1 MIQTRREAFAS
12 LGILGLSAAVP
23 QMIKRAGASSLEDPM
38 ATRIRVAAFEQTSA
52 APGMNSHRIDWW
64 RAAKL
69 GMFIH
74 WDPSSLAGT
83 EISWSRKGS
92 KPLDVTGDPAGY
104 VEDPVY
110 DHLYQKFNPV
120 DFDADQ
126 WLQIAR
132 NGGAKYIV
140 ITAKHHDGFCMWNTK
155 FTNYNIMNTPFKR
168 DVIKEISEAC
178 HRSDMRFGIYYS
190 PRDWHHP
197 DYGIG
202 DNKKYVA
209 YMNGEIRELLSNY
222 GKVDI
227 IWFDSYGKGDLLNF
241 WNVPATFSLIKSLQP
256 DILINNRLT
265 VLAEYGKQPKP
276 YLGDFDTPEQRI
288 GAFQR
293 SRAWESCMSIVKTKD
308 GGGWSYRPDGAVRSY
323 QECMRALLSCVVG
336 DGNLLLDVGPN
347 PLGQIPDD
355 QAQRLSQMGSWL
367 KQYGASI
374 YNTRG
379 GPLLP
384 GTWGGSTYRAN
395 TVYLHLFPVTTGTLH
410 LPPLENKIVRSE
422 VLTQGSA
429 TVSQTDAGLD
439 VTMDDVTMK
448 AHAENAPEMIIELT
462 LDRPVAAEPPGY

>member
-1 MIQTRREAFAS
+1 MIKTRRDALAT
-12 LGILGLSAAVP
+12 LGIMGLASAVP
-23 QMIKRAGASSLEDPM
+23 QLIKRAQASSPLDAASPRFHVDALER
-38 ATRIRVAAFEQTSA
+38 AFTAAGVS
-52 APGMNSHRIDWW
+52 SHRLEWW

-92 KPLDVTGDPAGY
+92 KPLDITGDPAGY

-132 NGGAKYIV
+132 SGGARYIV

-155 FTNYNIMNTPFKR
+155 FTSYNVMNTPFKR

-178 HRSDMRFGIYYS
+178 HRADMRFGIYYS

-197 DYGIG
+197 GYGIG
-202 DNKKYVA
+202 DNKKYVT
-209 YMNGEIRELLSNY
+209 YMNGQIRELLTNY

-227 IWFDSYGKGDLLNF
+227 VWFDSYGKGDLVNF
-241 WNVPATFSLIKSLQP
+241 WNVGSTFSLIKSLQP

-265 VLAEYGKQPKP
+265 VLADYDKQPEP
-276 YLGDFDTPEQRI
+276 YVGDFDTPEQRI
-288 GAFQR
+288 GAFQT
-293 SRAWESCMSIVKTKD
+293 SRAWESCMSIVKTKE
-308 GGGWSYRPDGAVRSY
+308 GGGWSYRPDGTVRSY
-323 QECMRALLSCVVG
+323 QECMTALLSCVTG

-347 PLGQIPDD
+347 PLGQIPGD

-367 KQYGASI
+367 QQYGKSI
-374 YNTRG
+374 YDTRG
-379 GPLLP
+379 GPLIP
-384 GTWGGSTYRAN
+384 GTWGGSTYRLK
-395 TVYLHLFPVTTGTLH
+395 TVYLHLFPVPTGTLH
-410 LPPLENKIVRSE
+410 LPPLEHKVLRSQ
-422 VLTQGSA
+422 VLTEGRA

-439 VTMDDVTMK
+439 VAVH
-448 AHAENAPEMIIELT
+448 AHAENTPEMIIELT
-462 LDRPVAAEPPGY
+462 LDHPIAAA

>member
-1 MIQTRREAFAS
+1 MIKTRRDALAT
-12 LGILGLSAAVP
+12 LGIMGLASAVP
-23 QMIKRAGASSLEDPM
+23 QLIKRAHASAP
-38 ATRIRVAAFEQTSA
+38 AAPCRRVLVLTASRGHSA
-52 APGMNSHRIDWW
+52 AAGVNSHRLEWW

-69 GMFIH
+69 GMFVH

-92 KPLDVTGDPAGY
+92 KPLDITGDPAGY

-120 DFDADQ
+120 DFDANQ
-126 WLQIAR
+126 WVQIAR
-132 NGGAKYIV
+132 RGGARYIV

-155 FTNYNIMNTPFKR
+155 FTSYNIMNTPFKR

-178 HRSDMRFGIYYS
+178 HRADMRFGIYYS

-202 DNKKYVA
+202 DNKKYVT
-209 YMNGEIRELLSNY
+209 YMNGEIRELLTNY

-227 IWFDSYGKGDLLNF
+227 IWFDSYGKGNLVDF
-241 WNVPATFSLIKSLQP
+241 WNVGSTFSLIKSLQP

-265 VLAEYGKQPKP
+265 VLADYDKQPEQ
-276 YLGDFDTPEQRI
+276 YVGDFDTPEQRI
-288 GAFQR
+288 GAFQT

-308 GGGWSYRPDGAVRSY
+308 GGGWSYRPDGTVRSY
-323 QECMRALLSCVVG
+323 QECMTALLSCVTG
-336 DGNLLLDVGPN
+336 DGNLLMDVGPN

-367 KQYGASI
+367 QQYGRSI

-379 GPLLP
+379 GPLVS
-384 GTWGGSTYRAN
+384 GAWGGSTYRLN

-410 LPPLENKIVRSE
+410 LPPLEHKVVRSQ
-422 VLTQGSA
+422 VLTEGRA
-429 TVSQTDAGLD
+429 TVSQTDGGLD
-439 VTMDDVTMK
+439 VTVD

-462 LDRPVAAEPPGY
+462 VDHPIAQGEAM

>member
-1 MIQTRREAFAS
+1 MIKTRRDALAT
-12 LGILGLSAAVP
+12 LGIMGLASAVP
-23 QMIKRAGASSLEDPM
+23 QLIKRAHASSHGDTLS
-38 ATRIRVAAFEQTSA
+38 TRIRVDGFERTLSA
-52 APGMNSHRIDWW
+52 AGVNSHRLEWW

-69 GMFIH
+69 GMFVH

-92 KPLDVTGDPAGY
+92 KPLDITGDPAGY

-132 NGGAKYIV
+132 SGGARYIV

-155 FTNYNIMNTPFKR
+155 FTSYNIMNTPFKR

-178 HRSDMRFGIYYS
+178 HRADMRFGIYYS
-190 PRDWHHP
+190 PRDWHRP
-197 DYGIG
+197 AYGIG
-202 DNKKYVA
+202 DNKKYVT
-209 YMNGEIRELLSNY
+209 YMNGEIRELLTNY

-227 IWFDSYGKGDLLNF
+227 VWFDSYGKGDLVNF
-241 WNVPATFSLIKSLQP
+241 WNVGSTFSLIKSLQP

-265 VLAEYGKQPKP
+265 VLADYDKQPEP
-276 YLGDFDTPEQRI
+276 YVGDFDTPEQRI
-288 GAFQR
+288 GAFQT
-293 SRAWESCMSIVKTKD
+293 SRAWESCMSIVKTKE
-308 GGGWSYRPDGAVRSY
+308 GGGWSYRPDGTVRSY
-323 QECMRALLSCVVG
+323 QECMTALLSCVAG
-336 DGNLLLDVGPN
+336 DGNLLIDVGPN

-355 QAQRLSQMGSWL
+355 QAQRLSQMGTWL
-367 KQYGASI
+367 QQYGRSI

-379 GPLLP
+379 GPLIS
-384 GTWGGSTYRAN
+384 GTWGGSTYRLN
-395 TVYLHLFPVTTGTLH
+395 TVYLHLFPATTGTLH
-410 LPPLENKIVRSE
+410 LPPLENKVVRSQ
-422 VLTQGSA
+422 VLTEGRA

-439 VTMDDVTMK
+439 VTVH

-462 LDRPVAAEPPGY
+462 LDHPIAAARQVGI